1 MFKPVEKSLK
11 VYEHIMEQIKILIA
25 NGTLKKGDKLP
36 SERAL
41 AEKFQVSRTSVREA
55 FKALQVLGLIDSK
68 QGGGN
73 YITNDVDNALI
84 ETLSIMFMLRQ
95 NQPKEILELRST
107 LETGIARLAAEKIEK
122 EELISLSHI
131 IYEMENCED
140 AEEDSILDRKF
151 HHTLA
156 TASKNFFILCIWK
169 SVFHIIDSFIAQ
181 AREDIVI
188 HEENKEILLDQHK
201 QIFDAIKNN
210 DPQKSSDTMQKHL
223 TFVNDYMMRN

>member
-1 MFKPVEKSLK
+1 MFKPVKKSMK

-36 SERAL
+36 SERDL

-55 FKALQVLGLIDSK
+55 FKALQVLGLIDSR
-68 QGGGN
+68 QGGGS

-95 NQPKEILELRST
+95 NHPKEILELRST
-107 LETGIARLAAEKIEK
+107 LETGIAKLAAEKIEAK
-122 EELISLSHI
+122 ELESLSRI
-131 IYEMENCED
+131 IHEMNHCKD
-140 AEEDSILDRKF
+140 AEKDSILDRKF
-151 HHTLA
+151 HHTL
-156 TASKNFFILCIWK
+156 TTTSKNFFILCIWK

-181 AREDIVI
+181 ARENIVL

-201 QIFDAIKNN
+201 KIFDAVKNN
-210 DPQKSSDTMQKHL
+210 DPQKASYAMQKHL
-223 TFVNDYMMRN
+223 TFVNDYIMKN